1 MTVEEIEALDLE
13 WAQKEIL
20 HPPDSFGWSPYPLG
34 LFAPLL
40 DAALAHSKGPR
51 FLDVGSGIGTTLL
64 LARQAGLDPEGVE
77 QIEEFAVFADRL
89 GFTTHRADVRG
100 WDGYDGYDIV
110 YVNHPLINTE
120 LEEPSA
126 AGSDNRRARYPARVV
141 RVIPDGRVHRVTTC
155 GGDRRVDGHRPARRA
170 CGTVT
175 SLSGEPGHADQE
187 VSRR

>member
-1 MTVEEIEALDLE
+1 VTVEEIEALDLE
-13 WAQKEIL
+13 WAQKEIP
-20 HPPDSFGWSPYPLG
+20 HPPDCFGWSPYPLG

-40 DAALAHSKGPR
+40 EAALAHSKGPR
-51 FLDVGSGIGTTLL
+51 FLDVGSGIGTKLL

-120 LEEPSA
+120 LEEPFELWLHEQLKPGTVLMQA
-126 AGSDNRRARYPARVV
+126 NDCVAPDWPAIVDNRGAWNGVWQ
-141 RVIPDGRVHRVTTC
+141 
-155 GGDRRVDGHRPARRA
+155 RP
-170 CGTVT
+170 
-175 SLSGEPGHADQE
+175 
-187 VSRR
+187 